1 MPSVFF
7 LKQLLSSAIEDRVGE
22 REVGLKFEQSG
33 RSLKIVLGENGRVSI
48 YQKNMVELQAVLK
61 TLFEVGGHEFIM

>member
-7 LKQLLSSAIEDRVGE
+7 LKQLLSSAIEDGVGE

-33 RSLKIVLGENGRVSI
+33 GALKIVLGENGRVSI